1 VDQRA
6 STGETT
12 EVKIVLAVSPELN
25 IGNTAF
31 MLVCSALVM
40 LMTPALAFFYG
51 GLVTRKNVLTVMIQS
66 FASLCWTT
74 ILWFC
79 IGYSMC
85 FGPTWRGITGDPTY
99 FAFLNGVSLN
109 TIYTGNNSGIPL
121 GLHFV
126 YQMMFAIITPAL
138 ITGAFANRVNFS
150 AYFLFLTAWLIFVYF
165 PFVHMIWSPDGLF
178 SRMGVL
184 DFAGG
189 IVVHTTAGFA
199 ALASVIFVGRRCD
212 STDAPHNVPLMA
224 LGAGLLWFGW
234 FGFNAGSEVGVDW
247 VTVSSFVNTQLGAA
261 FAGFAWLVLEWADVR
276 RPNFVGLM
284 TGAVAGLAAIT
295 PAAGYVSFGIAA
307 VIGFSAG
314 LVCYYAVAIKKIVG
328 WDDALDVWGVHG
340 VGGVLGAILLGVFA
354 SKNWNPQGAA
364 GLLSGGTQFFLWQCI
379 AVVASAAWAFAFS
392 YAALW
397 LISCVTSVRVDAETE
412 KLGLDARLLGEAA
425 YSEDR

>member
-1 VDQRA
+1 ML
-6 STGETT
+6 GG
-12 EVKIVLAVSPELN
+12 SPELN
-25 IGNTAF
+25 IGNTGF

-40 LMTPALAFFYG
+40 LMTPGLAFFYG
-51 GLVTRKNVLTVMIQS
+51 GLVTKKNVLTVMIQS

-85 FGPTWRGITGDPTY
+85 FGPTWHGMIGDPTY
-99 FAFLNGVSLN
+99 FAFLKGVSLN
-109 TIYTGNNSGIPL
+109 TIYTENNSGIPL

-126 YQMMFAIITPAL
+126 YQMMFAIIAPAL
-138 ITGAFANRVNFS
+138 IIGAFANRVKFG
-150 AYFLFLTAWLIFVYF
+150 AYLLFLTAWLIFVYF
-165 PFVHMIWSPDGLF
+165 PFVHMVWSPDGLF
-178 SRMGVL
+178 SRRGVL

-247 VTVSSFVNTQLGAA
+247 VTVSSFVNTQLAAA
-261 FAGFAWLVLEWADVR
+261 FAGFAWLALEWGNVR

-295 PAAGYVSFGIAA
+295 PAAGYVSFGVASA
-307 VIGFSAG
+307 IGSSAG
-314 LVCYYAVAIKKIVG
+314 LVCYYAVAIKKVFG

-354 SKNWNPQGAA
+354 AKSWNLHGAA
-364 GLLSGGTQFFLWQCI
+364 GLLSGGTRFFLWQCI

-397 LISCVTSVRVDAETE
+397 LINCVTSVRVDAETE

>member
-1 VDQRA
+1 MHA
-6 STGETT
+6 
-12 EVKIVLAVSPELN
+12 LL
-25 IGNTAF
+25 TAF
-31 MLVCSALVM
+31 LGLYLSHLLTDFVLQSDRMIADKRRSSAWAYAGHGAVHFFSA
-40 LMTPALAFFYG
+40 ALFLGFAIPGLALRWSFYAYIL
-51 GLVTRKNVLTVMIQS
+51 GLVLVHLIIDWLKIRLVRSETLADGAPAFLGDQAIHALTV
-66 FASLCWTT
+66 
-74 ILWFC
+74 
-79 IGYSMC
+79 
-85 FGPTWRGITGDPTY
+85 
-99 FAFLNGVSLN
+99 
-109 TIYTGNNSGIPL
+109 
-121 GLHFV
+121 
-126 YQMMFAIITPAL
+126 
-138 ITGAFANRVNFS
+138 
-150 AYFLFLTAWLIFVYF
+150 FLTAWLIFVYF
-165 PFVHMIWSPDGLF
+165 PFVHMVWSPDGLF
-178 SRMGVL
+178 ARMGVL

-261 FAGFAWLVLEWADVR
+261 FAGCTWLVLEWANVR

-295 PAAGYVSFGIAA
+295 PAAGYVSFGIAS

-314 LVCYYAVAIKKIVG
+314 LVCYYAVTIKKVFG

-354 SKNWNPQGAA
+354 AKSWNPHGAA
-364 GLLSGGTQFFLWQCI
+364 GLLSGGTRFFLWQCI

-397 LISCVTSVRVDAETE
+397 LINCVTLVRVDAETE
-412 KLGLDARLLGEAA
+412 NLGLDAGLLGEAA

>member
-1 VDQRA
+1 MLV
-6 STGETT
+6 
-12 EVKIVLAVSPELN
+12 VSPELN

-99 FAFLNGVSLN
+99 FAFLKGVSLN

-126 YQMMFAIITPAL
+126 YQMMFAIIAPAL

-340 VGGVLGAILLGVFA
+340 VGGVIGAILLGVFA

-412 KLGLDARLLGEAA
+412 KLGLDALLLGEAA
-425 YSEDR
+425 YSEERSS